1 MKRIICNKVYDTQ
14 TATLV
19 KKTTFSYYG
28 DPAGFE
34 ETLYQNEG
42 GFYFLYTNGGY
53 ASQYTKENIKRISK
67 ERVKLWLATH

>member
-28 DPAGFE
+28 DPTGYE

-53 ASQYTKENIKRISK
+53 ASKYTKESIKRISK